1 MYRYVNTVY
10 NTYIHIYLYIDR
22 YVCVCVCIFAT
33 IATKLRHIKSALS
46 HLCSFYLKSNSQ
58 GRNVWTGSSSLDGQL
73 YIKTLHENDF
83 YLINGGNV

>member
-46 HLCSFYLKSNSQ
+46 HLCSFYLKSNILSI
-58 GRNVWTGSSSLDGQL
+58 SLHRSHFYDKQL
-73 YIKTLHENDF
+73 KARDLCACEN
-83 YLINGGNV
+83 